1 MAFFIVFHVL
11 IHHNKMA
18 LPSGNI
24 VILWKWDLLFLPN
37 PVYLNN
43 FGLMH
48 FSLLFSLL
56 IVYLPRFLIIY
67 PHLNVFST
75 FLLTSL
81 IFGLLDVNAFHIF
94 VLTQLT
100 NYLIV
105 ASHVFSSVIV
115 LITKVFGVL
124 IHLLGVF
131 IYPEM

>member
-1 MAFFIVFHVL
+1 M
-11 IHHNKMA
+11 KMR
-18 LPSGNI
+18 LT
-24 VILWKWDLLFLPN
+24 LLPN

-48 FSLLFSLL
+48 FLPLFSLL

-67 PHLNVFST
+67 PYLNVFST
-75 FLLTSL
+75 FLLTSP
-81 IFGLLDVNAFHIF
+81 ISGLLDVNAFHIF

-105 ASHVFSSVIV
+105 AHPVFSSVTV
-115 LITKVFGVL
+115 LITKLFGVL
-124 IHLLGVF
+124 IHLLGVS